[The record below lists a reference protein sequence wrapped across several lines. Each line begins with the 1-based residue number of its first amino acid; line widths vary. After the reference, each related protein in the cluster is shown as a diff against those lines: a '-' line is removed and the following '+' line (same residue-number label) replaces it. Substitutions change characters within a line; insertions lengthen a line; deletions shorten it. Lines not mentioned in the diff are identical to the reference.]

1 MIPSNPHRIVDV
13 DGRRWVASPVI
24 EGLGWD
30 AELPIRRENWLSLET
45 DGERR
50 FMSPLPP
57 DWESW
62 SEDELCTHIRS
73 APRSKRRS
81 IGG

>member
-13 DGRRWVASPVI
+13 DGREWVVSPVI

-30 AELPIRRENWLSLET
+30 AELPIRRDNWLSLET

-50 FMSPLPP
+50 FISPLPA
-57 DWESW
+57 DWERW
-62 SEDELCTHIRS
+62 SDDELRAHIRS